1 MTLSLA
7 EALENVALERGRTY
21 RCQVKGHWIE
31 LRVLDRV
38 AEGPCSALAESDIM
52 LDAWTELPAPAGGVH
67 RQSRL
72 GHPELPDVPEIPSD
86 WKEP

>member
-1 MTLSLA
+1 MSLSLA

-38 AEGPCSALAESDIM
+38 AEGPPNALSESDIM
-52 LDAWTELPAPAGGVH
+52 LDPWTELPAPSGGVH
-67 RQSRL
+67 RRSRL
-72 GHPELPDVPEIPSD
+72 GQSEPPDVPEIPSD